1 LGEKSKLQSCPLYL
15 QQLDPTTEKEIN
27 LITLQKHKQNL
38 ASSILR
44 PTKKKKKKGADSKE
58 GVDKKTT
65 FALEINIPELV
76 RTWLILLFP
85 LKLSTTADLYKKRER
100 DLGLTS
106 AGLIMAL
113 EVQR

>member
-1 LGEKSKLQSCPLYL
+1 M
-15 QQLDPTTEKEIN
+15 
-27 LITLQKHKQNL
+27 
-38 ASSILR
+38 SSPFSFGREVQVAILSSV
-44 PTKKKKKKGADSKE
+44 PATIGS
-58 GVDKKTT
+58 

-76 RTWLILLFP
+76 LTWLILLFP
-85 LKLSTTADLYKKRER
+85 LKLSTTADLYKNRER

>member
-44 PTKKKKKKGADSKE
+44 PTKKKKKGADSKE

-85 LKLSTTADLYKKRER
+85 LKLSTTADLYKNRER